1 MTEPTHRR
9 QAVTLIQQAQAE
21 GASLHSACAELGL
34 TRRTYHRWCAQG
46 GLAVDGRPGAIR
58 PTPRNKLSPAQRQ
71 QLLDTVHQPAF
82 ASQPPGQ
89 IVPALADERGVYLA
103 SESTFYRVL
112 RAAGQQHHRGRS
124 KPPVRPSA
132 SAPHVAEAANQV
144 WVWDI
149 SWLPSCVRGQFFYL
163 YLVLDLYS
171 RKIVAA
177 EVFEAESGRWAS
189 ELIHRAVLREGCI
202 NAPPVLHA
210 DNGVPMKGRTLQ
222 ATLDWLGIELSF
234 SRPRTCNDN
243 AYAEATFRTLKYR
256 PHWPVHG
263 FDCLQAAR
271 EWVESFLSWYNQ
283 LHRHSA
289 LRYVTPQQRHAGE
302 DRAILEAR
310 SQLYRR
316 ARDQHPE
323 RWSGPIRDWS
333 PIGPVTLNST
343 GRAPAQVLQS
353 S

>member
-1 MTEPTHRR
+1 
-9 QAVTLIQQAQAE
+9 
-21 GASLHSACAELGL
+21 
-34 TRRTYHRWCAQG
+34 
-46 GLAVDGRPGAIR
+46 
-58 PTPRNKLSPAQRQ
+58 
-71 QLLDTVHQPAF
+71 
-82 ASQPPGQ
+82 
-89 IVPALADERGVYLA
+89 
-103 SESTFYRVL
+103 
-112 RAAGQQHHRGRS
+112 
-124 KPPVRPSA
+124 
-132 SAPHVAEAANQV
+132 
-144 WVWDI
+144 VWDI

-210 DNGVPMKGRTLQ
+210 DNGAPMKGRTLQ
-222 ATLDWLGIELSF
+222 ATLDWLGIERSF

-283 LHRHSA
+283 SHRHSA

>member
-1 MTEPTHRR
+1 M
-9 QAVTLIQQAQAE
+9 
-21 GASLHSACAELGL
+21 
-34 TRRTYHRWCAQG
+34 
-46 GLAVDGRPGAIR
+46 DGRPGAIR

-71 QLLDTVHQPAF
+71 QLLDTAHQPAF

-132 SAPHVAEAANQV
+132 SATHVAEAANQV
-144 WVWDI
+144 WLWDI

-202 NAPPVLHA
+202 NAPPVLHS
-210 DNGVPMKGRTLQ
+210 DNGAPMKGRTLQ
-222 ATLDWLGIELSF
+222 ATLD
-234 SRPRTCNDN
+234 
-243 AYAEATFRTLKYR
+243 
-256 PHWPVHG
+256 
-263 FDCLQAAR
+263 
-271 EWVESFLSWYNQ
+271 
-283 LHRHSA
+283 
-289 LRYVTPQQRHAGE
+289 
-302 DRAILEAR
+302 
-310 SQLYRR
+310 
-316 ARDQHPE
+316 
-323 RWSGPIRDWS
+323 
-333 PIGPVTLNST
+333 
-343 GRAPAQVLQS
+343 
-353 S
+353 